1 MEMLV
6 RQIFDMVLNLSNR
19 FDSVIQS
26 AKKSESKDSVIAMKD
41 ARIDELTRENVALK
55 KQLEESQKNLMK
67 SLESYNDLVDAH
79 NSIVAQLR
87 EMKADGMKITK

>member
-55 KQLEESQKNLMK
+55 NQLEERNKEFDRLYAFCDKMASAMEKQSERM
-67 SLESYNDLVDAH
+67 YNVEIA
-79 NSIVAQLR
+79 VGAR
-87 EMKADGMKITK
+87 KE